1 MQPIEKCWK
10 NKRHLFHKKKSPD
23 VYIGALLFKD
33 SLFKQILVNSVWL
46 CVMIKDKVIGLLM
59 LAFFLVF
66 LLVFILLG
74 NIMFAKQDVQNQDT
88 ENFYLEK

>member
-1 MQPIEKCWK
+1 MY
-10 NKRHLFHKKKSPD
+10 
-23 VYIGALLFKD
+23 YIGALFIKD
-33 SLFKQILVNSVWL
+33 GLSEQNPVKSVKGYI
-46 CVMIKDKVIGLLM
+46 MIKDKVIGLLM

>member
-1 MQPIEKCWK
+1 MY
-10 NKRHLFHKKKSPD
+10 
-23 VYIGALLFKD
+23 YIGALFIKD
-33 SLFKQILVNSVWL
+33 SLFEQNPVKSVKGYI
-46 CVMIKDKVIGLLM
+46 MIKDKVIGLLM

-66 LLVFILLG
+66 LLVFILFG